1 MTRFDDAAARRY
13 ARIEIVRTEP
23 EVVEVDEQGREWVG
37 VPTYHLRLRAG
48 NGRILA
54 HSETYANKANAK
66 RAVQSWADAFAD
78 INGGSRRPW
87 PAVEVDR

>member
-1 MTRFDDAAARRY
+1 MNRR
-13 ARIEIVRTEP
+13 ARIEIVRTAP

-37 VPTYHLRLRAG
+37 VPTYHLRLRAS

-78 INGGSRRPW
+78 LNGGDCVLTRRD
-87 PAVEVDR
+87 VIEVDQ

>member
-1 MTRFDDAAARRY
+1 MTRR

-23 EVVEVDEQGREWVG
+23 EVVEVDEQGREWVEG
-37 VPTYHLRLRAG
+37 VPAYHLRLRAS

-66 RAVQSWADAFAD
+66 RAAEAWMTAFDDVAKASE
-78 INGGSRRPW
+78 GPW
-87 PAVEVDR
+87 EVDR